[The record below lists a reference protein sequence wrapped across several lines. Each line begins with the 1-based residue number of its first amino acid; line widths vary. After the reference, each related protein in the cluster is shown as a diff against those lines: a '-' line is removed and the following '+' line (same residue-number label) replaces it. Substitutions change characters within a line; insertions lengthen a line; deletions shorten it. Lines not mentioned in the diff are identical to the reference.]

1 MIDQSTRDL
10 SAFLESIDRFFSRLP
25 SGEIQRRDQH
35 HIPPYDFIPQ
45 LAELGLIRAG
55 VPEGAGGLGLPWS
68 VFCRL
73 QERVGYHAQSVG
85 SILNRIVSFGIM
97 PLLMFG
103 TETQKAALTPGLLD
117 GKLLIAL
124 ALSEPGAGSDAR
136 AVSTRAER
144 RAEGWCVTGR
154 KTWISDAGQ
163 ADYLLTLCRMES
175 DGPRRS
181 FVALLVPRGAAG
193 VSMTPIPKVGNNCMP
208 SWDIGLDEVLVSDD
222 LRLGEA
228 GRGFETVTGTLRY
241 SRAGLSAIILGSAQ
255 AALEL
260 AVNHALEREQFGR
273 GLADFQVIRHRLVDM
288 KIELRKARL
297 MVYELARAIDAKEE
311 CDELAAMTKIVAT
324 DMFQYMTHHGM
335 QILASAGYAS
345 DSPMQRYWRD
355 SRLYTFGEGANEIQ
369 REIVARAMGLGTS
382 HFPSSGN

>member
-1 MIDQSTRDL
+1 MTEPFAGEL
-10 SAFLESIDRFFSRLP
+10 SAFLESIDQFFSRLP
-25 SGEIQRRDQH
+25 FGEIQRRDQE

-45 LAELGLIRAG
+45 LAALGLIRAG
-55 VPEGAGGLGLPWS
+55 IPESAGGLGLPWS

-73 QERVGYHAQSVG
+73 QERIGYHAQSVG
-85 SILNRIVSFGIM
+85 SIMNRIVSFGVM

-103 TETQKAALTPGLLD
+103 TEAQKAELVPRLLD
-117 GKLLIAL
+117 GQLLIAL

-144 RAEGWCVTGR
+144 CAGGWRVTGR

-163 ADYLLTLCRMES
+163 ADYLLTLCRMAS
-175 DGPRRS
+175 DNPRRS
-181 FVALLVPRGAAG
+181 FAALLVPRTAVG
-193 VSMTPIPKVGNNCMP
+193 VAMTPIPKVGNNCMP
-208 SWDIGLDEVLVSDD
+208 SWDIGFDEVLVSDD

-241 SRAGLSAIILGSAQ
+241 SRASLSATILGSAQ
-255 AALEL
+255 AAFEL
-260 AVNHALEREQFGR
+260 TLSHARERKQFGR
-273 GLADFQVIRHRLVDM
+273 SLADFQVIRHRLVDM
-288 KIELRKARL
+288 KIELRKAKL
-297 MVYELARAIDAKEE
+297 MVYELARAIDAGEP
-311 CDELAAMTKIVAT
+311 CDEQAAMTKIVAT
-324 DMFQYMTHHGM
+324 DMFQYVTHHGM

-369 REIVARAMGLGTS
+369 REIVARAMGLATS
-382 HFPSSGN
+382 NSQAAGG